1 MNTIISAIKYTF
13 CLLFC
18 LSANTI
24 LAQGTI
30 RGNVSDDDTGET
42 LIGTAVVIKGTTIGT
57 TTDLNGNFE
66 LQVNQNPPITLV
78 IKYIGYVDKEVT
90 VLNFTDRVKVKL
102 GTDRVLINEVEV
114 VGSRISE
121 KSKQAPLTVESMD
134 LIAIKEAPSGNFYE
148 SLGNLKGV
156 DVISASLGF
165 KIINTR
171 GFNSTSPVR
180 SLQLI
185 DGIDNQSPGLNFSLG
200 NFLGAS
206 DLDVQ
211 NVEIIAGA
219 SSAYYGPGAF
229 NGVIDMRT
237 KDPYLFPG
245 LSVSMKVGERS
256 LFEGAV
262 RWAETLENKK
272 GEKRFGYKLNLFYL
286 TAQDW
291 EATNYNPVD
300 GSTVPASNF
309 SGFDAVNVYGDEVT
323 IGGNDFNGDAN
334 KPGLTEVFRTGYR
347 EEDIADYDTRNTKAN
362 LGLFYKLKEDLI
374 LNYSFNYGNGT
385 TIYQGDNRISLR
397 DIQFYQNKIE
407 LKKQDKFFFRAYSTH
422 EDAGNSYDAVLT
434 ANIMSDLAKSESN
447 FYKDYGDFYQ
457 GNAQQ
462 LYEQGMPQLSDFS
475 STQPNPIDFIING
488 QIDFDAFA
496 AANRAWRTSVANA
509 QNAWAQGNPNAMTE
523 YNAFVRALTE
533 NTALSGN
540 LPFFQPGTQRFDS
553 LFNSVTSRLFT
564 ENGSRFYDKSA
575 LYHAQGEY
583 IEDTRFGKFIVGAN
597 GRLYRPDS
605 RGTIFEDTLTFT
617 RVRIEDIDPITNEST
632 FRTVKTDSS
641 YRKITN
647 SEYGVYAG
655 YENKFIDDRLTFKA
669 TLRMD
674 KNQNFDAV
682 FSPAASLVYVL
693 NENSI
698 IRGGVSAA
706 VRNPTLADQFLY
718 YDIGRAILIGNLN
731 GFDSLATISSF
742 TAARNAGASF
752 AWNLLEFYDVAPI
765 RPERVRTFELGYRTT
780 ISNKFYIDAGYY
792 YSIYKDFI
800 GFNIGLDIPYTPNLP
815 LPPPNFRALRL
826 AANAT
831 EDITTQGVQIG
842 VNYYFMKNYAITT
855 NYSWNKLVSGEDD
868 PIIPAFNTPEHKFN
882 VGVNTR
888 DLRTDFGLFTLKS
901 WGFGA
906 NYRWIEGFIFE
917 GSPQFTGF
925 VPSYYMIDA
934 AVFSSFKKINTTIK
948 MGASNITNNKVFTAY
963 GGPIVGRMA
972 YFSIVY
978 EWLNR

>member
-1 MNTIISAIKYTF
+1 MIKVF
-13 CLLFC
+13 FLKSLVVLVLSLLVQG
-18 LSANTI
+18 LA
-24 LAQGTI
+24 AQGTI
-30 RGNVSDDDTGET
+30 RGSISDEETTET
-42 LIGTAVVIKGTTIGT
+42 LIGAAVLIKGTTIGT
-57 TTDLNGNFE
+57 TTDVNGNFE

-78 IKYIGYVDKEVT
+78 IRYIGYTDREIT
-90 VLNFTDRVKVKL
+90 VLDFNEKVKVKM
-102 GTDRVLINEVEV
+102 GADKVLISEVEV

-121 KSKQAPLTVESMD
+121 KSKQAALTIESMD
-134 LIAIKEAPSGNFYE
+134 VIAIKEAPSGNFYE

-156 DVISASLGF
+156 DVTSASMGF

-185 DGIDNQSPGLNFSLG
+185 DGVDNQSPGLNFSLG

-211 NVEIIAGA
+211 NVEIVAGA

-245 LSVSMKVGERS
+245 LTASMRVGERS
-256 LFEGAV
+256 LLEGAV
-262 RWAETLENKK
+262 RWADVMENKK

-300 GSTVPASNF
+300 NSTVSASNY
-309 SGFDAVNVYGDEVT
+309 SGYDDVNVYGDEVT
-323 IGGNDFNGDAN
+323 QGGNNFESNSN
-334 KPGLTEVFRTGYR
+334 TPGLTRVFRTGYR

-362 LGLFYKLKEDLI
+362 LGLYYKLKEDLI

-407 LKKQDKFFFRAYSTH
+407 IKKDNKFFLRAYSTH

-434 ANIMSDLAKSESN
+434 ANIMSNLAKSESN
-447 FYKDYGDFYQ
+447 FYKDYGDFYKI
-457 GNAQQ
+457 NAQE
-462 LYEQGMPQLSDFS
+462 LYEQGMPSQSDFS
-475 STQPNPIDFIING
+475 STQPSPLDFLDQNG
-488 QIDFDAFA
+488 NIDFDAFA
-496 AANRAWRTSVANA
+496 AANVAWQASIAAA
-509 QNAWAQGNPNAMTE
+509 QNQWAQENPDAMTE
-523 YNAFVRALTE
+523 YNAYIRALTE
-533 NTALSGN
+533 NTALQGN
-540 LPFFQPGTQRFDS
+540 LPYFRPGTERFDS
-553 LFNSVTSRLFT
+553 LFNAVTGRLFT

-575 LYHAQGEY
+575 LYHAQTEY
-583 IEDTRFGKFIVGAN
+583 IEDTDYGKFIIGGN

-605 RGTIFEDTLTFT
+605 RGTIFEDTLTYT
-617 RVRIEDIDPITNEST
+617 RARIEEIDPITQDTT
-632 FRTVKTDSS
+632 FRTVKTDST
-641 YRKITN
+641 YKKITN
-647 SEYGVYAG
+647 YEFGAYAG
-655 YENKFIDDRLTFKA
+655 YENVFVENRLIFKA

-682 FSPAASLVYVL
+682 FSPAASLVFQL

-706 VRNPTLADQFLY
+706 VRNPTLADQYLY
-718 YDIGRAILIGNLN
+718 YDVGRAILIGNLS
-731 GFDSLATISSF
+731 GFDSLATLESF
-742 TAARNAGASF
+742 NAARNAGASF
-752 AWNLLEFYDVAPI
+752 AWNLLDYYDVAPI
-765 RPERVRTFELGYRTT
+765 KPERVRTFELGYRGT
-780 ISNKFYIDAGYY
+780 ISNKIYIDAGYY

-800 GFNIGLDIPYTPNLP
+800 GYNIGLDIPYTPNIP
-815 LPPPNFRALRL
+815 LPPPNFRALRV
-826 AANAT
+826 AANALST
-831 EDITTQGVQIG
+831 VTTQGLSLGI
-842 VNYYFMKNYAITT
+842 NYYFMKNYAITT

-882 VGVNTR
+882 VGINAR
-888 DLRTDFGLFTLKS
+888 DLKIFSVRNC
-901 WGFGA
+901 GFSA
-906 NYRWIEGFIFE
+906 NFKWIEGFVFE

-925 VPSYYMIDA
+925 VPTYYMIDA
-934 AVFSSFKKINTTIK
+934 AIFTTAKKINTTFK
-948 MGASNITNNKVFTAY
+948 LGASNLTDNRVFTAY

-978 EWLNR
+978 EWMNR